1 MQKSKSAA
9 LWFGAIIILMLVGFS
24 FLKKGGRE
32 VIYIE
37 SVFPRQIAAGEPLV
51 ISGKGFSPTA
61 KENTVTV
68 NGKTL
73 EVLESGQHYIIAVP
87 KTFVEG
93 GSLTVM
99 RGSLVSN
106 PFLVAGAGHGSM
118 GGMGGG
124 MPAMGGTPKSKENAI
139 KQTAGEDKESGEEE
153 SGGLPHQFFSP
164 EEAKNAQAFALKDFA
179 GKNVNLSDYKGKL
192 ILLNFWASWCKPC
205 LEELPS
211 LLKLAEGMK
220 GRDFSVLAVS
230 VDKNWDDVKKV
241 VDPKTSPI
249 TVLLDA
255 ESKTPHDYGTR
266 KFPESYVITPDGK
279 IIAKFIGSR
288 NWESPTFANFFES
301 LLRDKTGEK

>member
-9 LWFGAIIILMLVGFS
+9 LWFVAIIILMLAAFS

-37 SVFPRQIAAGEPLV
+37 SVFPRQISAGEPLV
-51 ISGKGFSPTA
+51 ISGKGFSPSA

-99 RGSLVSN
+99 RGSSVSN

-118 GGMGGG
+118 GGMGGMTATGG
-124 MPAMGGTPKSKENAI
+124 MPKGKDPAI
-139 KQTAGEDKESGEEE
+139 KQTAGENEESGEEE
-153 SGGLPHQFFSP
+153 SEGLPHRFFSP
-164 EEAKNAQAFALKDFA
+164 EEAKTAQAFALKDFA
-179 GKNVNLSDYKGKL
+179 GKTANLSDYKGKL

-220 GRDFSVLAVS
+220 GREFVVLAVS
-230 VDKNWDDVKKV
+230 VDKTWDDVKKV
-241 VDPKTSPI
+241 VDPKTAPI
-249 TVLLDA
+249 TVLLDS

-301 LLRDKTGEK
+301 LLKNKPDEK